1 MPARSLP
8 QPGQATVRAAV
19 PADIPRLLVLIQR
32 YWDFEAI
39 AGFNAQRIELLLR
52 QLLDT
57 PALGA
62 AWVAEVQAQLAGYV
76 IAVRV
81 LSLEHQGLI
90 GEIDEFFVLPEARSL
105 GVGTALLVALETAL
119 TTSGCVR
126 LELQL
131 GVANSKARAFYQR
144 QGFTGRDGYQLLDKA
159 LQR

>member
-8 QPGQATVRAAV
+8 QPGQATVRPAV

-52 QLLDT
+52 QLLGT

-119 TTSGCVR
+119 TASGCVR